1 MSSFGITVGKSVRS
15 MDTRTFLTNIIP
27 IKDRKLKAILEKEC
41 RVCLF
46 HQGEGINE
54 VGKIDY
60 YVRFLI
66 SGAVR
71 GYIVDGKGRE
81 TTTIFMIHPG
91 DIIAGSRMLD
101 GSASEIGFK
110 VLKDSEVFSVPVVT
124 VLGLRE
130 YPEIIELQMY
140 MLAQSSIY
148 HWETKKMLYLKTA
161 TERYEWFLK
170 QYPGLIDCVPHSDIA
185 SFLNI
190 TPVTLSR
197 IRHK

>member
-1 MSSFGITVGKSVRS
+1 
-15 MDTRTFLTNIIP
+15 MDTRTFLTEIIP
-27 IKDRKLKAILEKEC
+27 IKDKNLKQILEKKC
-41 RVCLF
+41 RVDAF
-46 HQGEGINE
+46 HQGEAINE
-54 VGKIDY
+54 IGKTDL

-71 GYIVDGKGRE
+71 GYIIDSRGKE

-101 GSASEIGFK
+101 GSSSEIGFK
-110 VLKDSEVFSVPVVT
+110 VLKDSEVFSVPVQAVME
-124 VLGLRE
+124 LRTE
-130 YPEIIELQMY
+130 YPEMIDLQMN

-161 TERYEWFLK
+161 SERYEWFL
-170 QYPGLIDCVPHSDIA
+170 QNYPGLIDCVPHMEIA

-197 IRHK
+197 IRHQ